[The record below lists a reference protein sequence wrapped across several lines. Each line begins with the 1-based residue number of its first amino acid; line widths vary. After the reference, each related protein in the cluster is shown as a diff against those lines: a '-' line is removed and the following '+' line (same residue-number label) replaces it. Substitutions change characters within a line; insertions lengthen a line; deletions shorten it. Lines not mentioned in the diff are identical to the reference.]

1 MADSFNLNDNSKS
14 AEINAPRK
22 GLMQRALFALD
33 ENKGNSTQT
42 QEIKPEKK
50 AIILEDGVFM
60 IKEDLET
67 SSVKQDPKLKALV
80 DSVLN

>member
-1 MADSFNLNDNSKS
+1 
-14 AEINAPRK
+14 
-22 GLMQRALFALD
+22 MQRALFALD